1 MRGLRNKKGG
11 TPKMTSFGYHG
22 GKKPASRTCEMEW
35 GEIPEKLRR
44 FVPWGNPGTGGASHV
59 DMVGP
64 SASRLRTEWFT
75 LGFPIEFTHRS
86 SNVASWKTPKT
97 GKFQWETSINTD
109 DYQSATIKIA
119 TSYGLHPWYT
129 CSFFWYT
136 RYTSFLDNPLNS
148 EPSAL
153 HVLGPRY
160 NTRGRAMDLIP
171 W

>member
-1 MRGLRNKKGG
+1 MGEKNRLRQLVRWGGNPWKIETFCSLGKSWNRWGIPCRHGG
-11 TPKMTSFGYHG
+11 TE
-22 GKKPASRTCEMEW
+22 A
-35 GEIPEKLRR
+35 
-44 FVPWGNPGTGGASHV
+44 
-59 DMVGP
+59 
-64 SASRLRTEWFT
+64 ASRLRTEWFT

-136 RYTSFLDNPLNS
+136 RYTSFLDNPLHS